1 MRKTFIGLV
10 LSSIFGLFSAGSGT
24 ILAIRDHLPARF
36 GNILHGG
43 DVVQDFIT
51 FNGTALS
58 APLFLLLGQIVFT
71 VLVFRSGKV
80 GMAGVVGLTVLGVC
94 YTFGQVGEPILVQSF
109 NLANFDATLAVVLIA
124 NVVFPLMMVVFGVM
138 EWRIRRKV

>member
-10 LSSIFGLFSAGSGT
+10 FSSIFVLFSASAGT

-36 GNILHGG
+36 GGILHGD

-71 VLVFRSGKV
+71 VLVFKRGKV
-80 GMAGVVGLTVLGVC
+80 GMAGVMGLTVLGVC
-94 YTFGQVGEPILVQSF
+94 YTFGELGEPILVRTF
-109 NLANFDATLAVVLIA
+109 NQATFDMTLAIILIA
-124 NVVFPLMMVVFGVM
+124 NIVFPFMMVVFGVM
-138 EWRIRRKV
+138 EWRSRRRA

>member
-10 LSSIFGLFSAGSGT
+10 FSSIFVLFSASAGT

-36 GNILHGG
+36 GGILHGD

-71 VLVFRSGKV
+71 VLVFKRGKI
-80 GMAGVVGLTVLGVC
+80 GMAGVMGLTVLGVC
-94 YTFGQVGEPILVQSF
+94 YIFGQLGEPILVRTFSQATF
-109 NLANFDATLAVVLIA
+109 NVTLLVVLIA
-124 NVVFPLMMVVFGVM
+124 NIVFPLMMAVFGVM
-138 EWRIRRKV
+138 EWRSRRRT